1 MTEAGIRPE
10 EREGSVASAMN
21 WMGCLTLLLFWLP
34 VVGPFIAGAV
44 GGVKAGSVKRALLAV
59 FVPGVMT
66 GVMVAVGVTYLTNL
80 WFWGAL
86 AGLGGIALSFLNI
99 GPLLLGAVLGGLA
112 AGLSRRW
119 NRRGHP
125 PAPT

>member
-1 MTEAGIRPE
+1 MTEAGSQPRNP
-10 EREGSVASAMN
+10 EGSVATAMN

-80 WFWGAL
+80 WFWGLL

-112 AGLSRRW
+112 AALSRRW
-119 NRRGHP
+119 NHPDKP
-125 PAPT
+125 PAPA